1 MATKNPARNRPPRS
15 PSRTV
20 KTAPKMGKV
29 KITSIKKAVH
39 AVHSDAKLETQNLE
53 TASAL
58 TK

>member
-1 MATKNPARNRPPRS
+1 MASKNPARNRPPRS
-15 PSRTV
+15 PGRTV
-20 KTAPKMGKV
+20 KTAPKIGKV

-39 AVHSDAKLETQNLE
+39 AVHSDAESETQNRE